1 VNRTRAALLPPA
13 PRHVETIMFSGT
25 ARSTTLTAV
34 CTVGVLAVLYVFIT
48 ADFAWAEIPRYLF
61 APQIVYGARITVL
74 LTVASMALGI
84 AIGIVFA
91 LMRVSDLV
99 LLRSVSSFYVWLFRG
114 IPLLVQIIF
123 WFNLAL
129 FMPRIGFGDFS
140 VSTNVVMGSFTAA
153 LIALS
158 LNEGAYMAEIIRG
171 GILAVDSGQVEAA
184 RALGI
189 GRGKTFRRI
198 VLPQALRVVIPAT
211 GNQLIG
217 MLKATSLV
225 SVIGVHDLLTQAQFI
240 YTKNYLIMELL
251 IVAAIWYLALTAV
264 CSLAQHLLERWV
276 MHRAPD
282 DARSDPSAS
291 RYVRA
296 ASVDQPA

>member
-1 VNRTRAALLPPA
+1 MRSETAGTWVLYAAAGAFAL
-13 PRHVETIMFSGT
+13 
-25 ARSTTLTAV
+25 
-34 CTVGVLAVLYVFIT
+34 GVLYIFST
-48 ADFAWAEIPRYLF
+48 ANFSWEQIPRYLF
-61 APQIVYGARITVL
+61 AGQIIYGVKITVY
-74 LTVASMALGI
+74 LTIAAMLAGI

-91 LMRVSDLV
+91 LLSVSNIWI
-99 LLRSVSSFYVWLFRG
+99 LRSVSAFYVWIFRG

-129 FMPRIGFGDFS
+129 FMPRIGFGEFS
-140 VSTNVVMGSFTAA
+140 VSTNVVMGSFTAG

-171 GILAVDSGQVEAA
+171 GIQAIDRGQIEAA

-189 GRGKTFRRI
+189 GQAKTFRRI
-198 VLPQALRVVIPAT
+198 VLPQALRIVIPAT

-240 YTKNYLIMELL
+240 YTQNYMIMELL
-251 IVAAIWYLALTAV
+251 VVAAIWYLALAAIA
-264 CSLAQHLLERWV
+264 SLGQRYLERW
-276 MHRAPD
+276 MLLRPSD
-282 DARSDPSAS
+282 DQRSDKATEHVSAS
-291 RYVRA
+291 RAEQA
-296 ASVDQPA
+296 A

>member
-1 VNRTRAALLPPA
+1 MRSDAFKSWTLSAICGALSLGI
-13 PRHVETIMFSGT
+13 VYI
-25 ARSTTLTAV
+25 
-34 CTVGVLAVLYVFIT
+34 FIT
-48 ADFAWAEIPRYLF
+48 ANFSWEQIPRYIF
-61 APQIVYGARITVL
+61 APQIIYGAQITVA
-74 LTVASMALGI
+74 LTIAAMVIGI
-84 AIGIVFA
+84 VIGIVFA
-91 LMRVSDLV
+91 LMSVSDHRA
-99 LLRSVSSFYVWLFRG
+99 LRAVSAFYVWIFRG

-140 VSTNVVMGSFTAA
+140 ISTNIVMGSFTAG

-171 GILAVDSGQVEAA
+171 GILAIDKGQIEAA

-189 GRGKTFRRI
+189 GRSKTFRRI
-198 VLPQALRVVIPAT
+198 VLPQAMRIVVPAT

-240 YTKNYLIMELL
+240 YTQNYMIMELL
-251 IVAAIWYLALTAV
+251 VVAAIWYLLLAAV
-264 CSLAQHLLERWV
+264 ASAGQSYLERRLLARPAEEPKANGAAKPLRILGEE
-276 MHRAPD
+276 HRA
-282 DARSDPSAS
+282 
-291 RYVRA
+291 
-296 ASVDQPA
+296 